1 MAVHTWAVAVVIAT
15 LACTPTRI
23 SSNIIHALIAHS
35 DNSSDNSSVDVEN
48 QRPGKDERG
57 RQTDDSQMCVS
68 TMVNEAPLAVQRFT
82 VSGPSMTGCRLAG

>member
-1 MAVHTWAVAVVIAT
+1 MCLQAYMAVHTWAVAVVIAT

-35 DNSSDNSSVDVEN
+35 DNSSDNSFVDVEN

-57 RQTDDSQMCVS
+57 RHSVDHSSMDTEDAFGDRSLKQS
-68 TMVNEAPLAVQRFT
+68 
-82 VSGPSMTGCRLAG
+82 SGKKRAF